1 MVRLL
6 NRSRATGKGP
16 DDVDLAI
23 QIAVFL
29 IMVIVGLD
37 LTRADFGRLTE
48 RPALV
53 VVATVAQW
61 TLLPLV
67 AWAVAWV
74 LPLPPHVVAGIVL
87 LAACP
92 AGAISNYYSFIA
104 RADVALSVTLTA
116 ISVAASVVTLPLI
129 SAVGFNLLLDEGTRV
144 VAPIGPMAIQ
154 LVANLLIP
162 VLIGMW
168 LRARFPEFVTRHQPV
183 ARRLGNVALVTTV
196 AILLFGLGRSVL
208 EDLGATIVSAI
219 VFTVVAA
226 GAGLI
231 VGAALRADRRQLQS
245 LAIEFACRNTAI
257 TILIGIVV
265 LDRPELAVF
274 GLVVFLTQMPLVLG
288 GVAIANGLIRE

>member
-1 MVRLL
+1 
-6 NRSRATGKGP
+6 
-16 DDVDLAI
+16 VDLAI
-23 QIAVFL
+23 QFTVFL
-29 IMVIVGLD
+29 IMAIVGLD

-74 LPLPPHVVAGIVL
+74 LPLPPHIVAGIVL

-92 AGAISNYYSFIA
+92 AGAISNYYSLIA

-116 ISVAASVVTLPLI
+116 ISAAASVAALPLI
-129 SAVGFNLLLDEGTRV
+129 SAVGFSLLLDHAARV
-144 VAPIGPMAIQ
+144 KAPIVPMAIQ
-154 LVANLLIP
+154 LTVNLLIP
-162 VLIGMW
+162 VFIGMW

-183 ARRLGNVALVTTV
+183 ARRLGNVALIATV
-196 AILLFGLGRSVL
+196 AILLSGLGRSVL
-208 EDLGATIVSAI
+208 KDLGVTILSAV
-219 VFTVVAA
+219 VFTIVAA

-231 VGAALRADRRQLQS
+231 VGAALRADRRQLQA

-257 TILIGIVV
+257 TILIGVVV

-274 GLVVFLTQMPLVLG
+274 GLVVFLSQMPLVLG
-288 GVAIANGLIRE
+288 TIAVANRRP

>member
-1 MVRLL
+1 M
-6 NRSRATGKGP
+6 
-16 DDVDLAI
+16 DLAI
-23 QIAVFL
+23 QFTVFL
-29 IMVIVGLD
+29 IMAIVGLD
-37 LTRADFGRLTE
+37 LTRADFRRLTE

-61 TLLPLV
+61 LLLPV
-67 AWAVAWV
+67 AAWAVAWI

-92 AGAISNYYSFIA
+92 AGAISNFYSFIA

-116 ISVAASVVTLPLI
+116 ISAAVSVVTLPLI
-129 SAVGFNLLLDEGTRV
+129 SAVGFSLLLDHAARV
-144 VAPIGPMAIQ
+144 KAPIVPMAIQ
-154 LVANLLIP
+154 LTVNLLIP

-183 ARRLGNVALVTTV
+183 ARRLGNVALVATV
-196 AILLFGLGRSVL
+196 AILLSGLGRSVL
-208 EDLGATIVSAI
+208 KDLGVTIVSAV
-219 VFTVVAA
+219 VFTIVAA
-226 GAGLI
+226 GGGLI

-257 TILIGIVV
+257 TILIGVVV

-288 GVAIANGLIRE
+288 TIAVANRRNRE

>member
-1 MVRLL
+1 
-6 NRSRATGKGP
+6 
-16 DDVDLAI
+16 VDLAI
-23 QIAVFL
+23 QITVFL
-29 IMVIVGLD
+29 IMAIVGLD
-37 LTRADFGRLTE
+37 LTREDFGRLTE
-48 RPALV
+48 RPTLI

-61 TLLPLV
+61 MLLPLV
-67 AWAVAWV
+67 AWTVAWF

-168 LRARFPEFVTRHQPV
+168 LRARFPEFVTHHQTA
-183 ARRLGNVALVTTV
+183 ARRLGNVALATTV
-196 AILLFGLGRSVL
+196 AILLSGLGRSVL
-208 EDLGATIVSAI
+208 KDLGVTILSAV

-257 TILIGIVV
+257 TILIGVVV

-288 GVAIANGLIRE
+288 GVAIANGLSRE